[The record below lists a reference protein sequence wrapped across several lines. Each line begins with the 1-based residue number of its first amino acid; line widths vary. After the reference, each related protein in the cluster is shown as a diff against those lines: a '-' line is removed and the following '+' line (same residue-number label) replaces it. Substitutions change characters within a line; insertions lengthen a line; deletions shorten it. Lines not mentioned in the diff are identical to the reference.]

1 MITRDQQIEWI
12 LRVAIF
18 GEFLG
23 HGIFA
28 LQGKSTWIGWIQ
40 EMLGVELGVATTM
53 LTIVGVV
60 DVLVA
65 LAVLF
70 WPKIPRVILL
80 WAAFWGFY
88 TALVRPIVGE
98 PIWDFI
104 ERWANWGAPL
114 ALLLIK
120 GWPKKWSDWVR

>member
-1 MITRDQQIEWI
+1 M
-12 LRVAIF
+12 
-18 GEFLG
+18 
-23 HGIFA
+23 
-28 LQGKSTWIGWIQ
+28 IGWIQ

-53 LTIVGVV
+53 LTTVGVV